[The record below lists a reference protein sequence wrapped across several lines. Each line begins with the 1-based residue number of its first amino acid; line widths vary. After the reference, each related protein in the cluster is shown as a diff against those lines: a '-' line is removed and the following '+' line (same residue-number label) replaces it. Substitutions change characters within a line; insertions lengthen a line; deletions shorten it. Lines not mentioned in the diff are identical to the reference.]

1 MRKGHDEIIR
11 RYGALNEKY
20 RKHVSFE
27 LPCCYSEC
35 AVRLLFAIM
44 IFEDFNRPWLLRICE
59 RMVFLICS
67 AFGHQSRM
75 TLGIMQV
82 RTSENI
88 SDIQSIQRTV
98 SSLQRIAQESILA
111 GLPCYAFLQK
121 SICNHNGST
130 LYKHEVMKIYSTICQ
145 ADPFPH
151 LSNRV

>member
-1 MRKGHDEIIR
+1 MRKERDEVIR
-11 RYGALNEKY
+11 RYWALNEKY

-67 AFGHQSRM
+67 AFGHQFQM

-98 SSLQRIAQESILA
+98 YSLQRIAQESIIA
-111 GLPCYAFLQK
+111 GLPCYVFLQK
-121 SICNHNGST
+121 SISHHNGSS
-130 LYKHEVMKIYSTICQ
+130 LYDHEVMKIYGNICQ
-145 ADPFPH
+145 ADPFPQ
-151 LSNRV
+151 LQNRF